1 MAAELDRGCRCDE
14 AANTAGCFRRNGCP
28 RDMTQE
34 DWLCD
39 ACRWAGRN
47 GGCSCHLGSQ
57 TRYLRIQQLEKLKG
71 SLGPSEIPGAPRQDE
86 LFSRDA
92 IAKIEAEPLFPAP
105 QPILPMTPWS
115 DPDGLIREVTGQRY
129 PGKSIRLIAEDPEI
143 ARIFGEGRWPE

>member
-1 MAAELDRGCRCDE
+1 
-14 AANTAGCFRRNGCP
+14 
-28 RDMTQE
+28 MTQE

-57 TRYLRIQQLEKLKG
+57 TRYLRIQQLEQLKG

-92 IAKIEAEPLFPAP
+92 IAKIENGTRRPKASTLRALCQALNCEPRDL
-105 QPILPMTPWS
+105 LP
-115 DPDGLIREVTGQRY
+115 D
-129 PGKSIRLIAEDPEI
+129 
-143 ARIFGEGRWPE
+143 

>member
-1 MAAELDRGCRCDE
+1 
-14 AANTAGCFRRNGCP
+14 
-28 RDMTQE
+28 MTQE

-86 LFSRDA
+86 LT
-92 IAKIEAEPLFPAP
+92 AEHLSGEYAAE
-105 QPILPMTPWS
+105 PMTPWS

-143 ARIFGEGRWPE
+143 ARIFREGRWPE

>member
-1 MAAELDRGCRCDE
+1 
-14 AANTAGCFRRNGCP
+14 
-28 RDMTQE
+28 MTQE

-57 TRYLRIQQLEKLKG
+57 TRYLRIQQLEQLKG